1 MRSEATTSTGV
12 RLVHIEGGPALDQ
25 IRELFLE
32 YARGLHF
39 SLCFQNFDEE
49 LAGLPGAYARPQGRL
64 ILCEV
69 DGRPAGCVAL
79 RPLEPGICEMKRLFV
94 RPEFRGRQLGRL
106 LAEHIIEEARAIG
119 YTAMRL
125 DTIRGTMEDAIAL
138 YRVLGFKEIA
148 PYCENP
154 ISDAVYLELSL

>member
-1 MRSEATTSTGV
+1 MQSESRATAGV
-12 RLVHIEGGPALDQ
+12 RLVHIESGPALDQ

-49 LAGLPGAYARPQGRL
+49 LAGLPGAYGQPQGRL

-69 DGRPAGCVAL
+69 DSRPAGCVAL
-79 RPLEPGICEMKRLFV
+79 RPLEPAICEMKRLFV
-94 RPEFRGRQLGRL
+94 RPEFRGRQLGRQ
-106 LAEHIIEEARAIG
+106 LAEYIVEEARAIG
-119 YTAMRL
+119 YSAMRL
-125 DTIRGTMEDAIAL
+125 DTIRGTMGDAVAL
-138 YRVLGFKEIA
+138 YGVLGFKEIA

-154 ISDAVYLELSL
+154 IPDAVYMELLL

>member
-1 MRSEATTSTGV
+1 MVS
-12 RLVHIEGGPALDQ
+12 LVHIENGPALDQ

-39 SLCFQNFDEE
+39 SLCFQSFDEE
-49 LAGLPGAYARPQGRL
+49 LAGLPGAYAQPSGRL

-79 RPLEPGICEMKRLFV
+79 RSLEPGICEMKRLFV
-94 RPEFRGRQLGRL
+94 RPDFRGRRLGRQ
-106 LAEHIIEEARAIG
+106 LAEHIILEAREIG
-119 YTAMRL
+119 YSAMRL
-125 DTIRGTMEDAIAL
+125 DTIRGTMGEAVGL
-138 YRVLGFKEIA
+138 YRSLGFQDIA

-154 ISDAVYLELSL
+154 IPDAAYMELRL